1 MVKFII
7 ALVVFFSVLFCGIE
21 SLMSSS
27 KAADALSSRNAVI
40 ECKVEGN
47 CK

>member
-1 MVKFII
+1 
-7 ALVVFFSVLFCGIE
+7 
-21 SLMSSS
+21 MSSS